1 MSTERLDSPQT
12 SQNRLSPASL
22 PTTPNSSNQDSSR
35 PTRSPSLEM
44 PWGQRST
51 DWKTLF
57 SVICFSLLLHVIV
70 LGLCALIVLRNPQLV
85 EEIYTMI
92 TNREDN
98 SEPIVE
104 QSLLQPEEIIE
115 HLKPAGELTEMASE
129 FSLAN
134 QGPVELDLNDA
145 SPQLAAD
152 SGEVPG
158 LQDIRLAV
166 ETSGRM
172 SVQAKRALVAKFGG
186 SPASEAAVA
195 LGMKWL
201 KNHQLA
207 DGSWNFSHS
216 KHPDCKGNCSQ
227 DGSFSACPTG
237 ATGMALLAF
246 LGGGHTHRKGDYQRN
261 VKRGLDYL
269 LKVGKPTTAGL
280 DLRGKVTANE
290 GMYVQGICAIALC
303 ECAAMTNDPRIDK
316 AAEGAIEFIVKA
328 QNPTDGG
335 WRYNPGDA
343 GDLSVSGWQIMA
355 LKSGYSAKLK
365 LAPQTFKRAESFLN
379 ATQAQ
384 GGSQYRYAPEPGGE
398 TGAGTPTM
406 TAVGLLCRM
415 YLGWNHQ
422 NQKLAEGVRYLDNVK
437 PQPDNM
443 YFNYYA
449 TQVMHHWG
457 GEEWTRWNTVMRE
470 QLIRTQHPL
479 TDGHLA
485 GSWDIADPHGGGG
498 GRLYMTCLSIMT
510 LEVYY
515 RHLPMYSRENIK
527 VEF

>member
-1 MSTERLDSPQT
+1 
-12 SQNRLSPASL
+12 
-22 PTTPNSSNQDSSR
+22 
-35 PTRSPSLEM
+35 M
-44 PWGQRST
+44 PLGSRST
-51 DWKTLF
+51 DWKTLS
-57 SVICFSLLLHVIV
+57 SVICFSLLLHAIV
-70 LGLCALIVLRNPQLV
+70 LGLCALIVLQNPQLV
-85 EEIYTMI
+85 EEIFTMI

-104 QSLLQPEEIIE
+104 QSLLQPEEINDN
-115 HLKPAGELTEMASE
+115 LQPTGEVNDMTSE
-129 FSLAN
+129 LSLLN
-134 QGPVELDLNDA
+134 KGPVELDLDNEL
-145 SPQLAAD
+145 PQLPAD
-152 SGEVPG
+152 LGQIPG
-158 LQDIRLAV
+158 LPDIALAV

-172 SVQAKRALVAKFGG
+172 SVLAKRALVTKFGG

-207 DGSWNFSHS
+207 DGSWSFSHS
-216 KHPDCKGNCSQ
+216 KHPDCKGSCSQ
-227 DGSFSACPTG
+227 DGSFDACPTG
-237 ATGMALLAF
+237 ATGLALLAF

-261 VKRGLDYL
+261 VKRGVDYL
-269 LKVGKPTTAGL
+269 LKAGKPTTAGL
-280 DLRGKVTANE
+280 DLRGKVTSNE
-290 GMYVQGICAIALC
+290 GMYVQAICAIALC
-303 ECAAMTNDPRIDK
+303 ECAAMTKDPRIDK
-316 AAEGAIEFIVKA
+316 AAESAIEFIVKA
-328 QNPTDGG
+328 QNSTDGG
-335 WRYNPGDA
+335 WRYSPGEA

-355 LKSGYSAKLK
+355 LKSGYTAKVRLT
-365 LAPQTFKRAESFLN
+365 PQTFKRAELFLN

-384 GGSQYRYAPEPGGE
+384 GGSQYRYVPEPGGE

-422 NQKLAEGVRYLDNVK
+422 NQKLAEGVKYLDQLK
-437 PQPDNM
+437 PQPNNM

-457 GEEWTRWNTVMRE
+457 GEEWTRWNSVMRE

-479 TDGHLA
+479 TAGHLA

-527 VEF
+527 VEY